1 MSKDDLLTW
10 PNALTLLR
18 ICLTPL
24 FVVLMF
30 TDVWYL
36 KSMAFVV
43 FAIAAL
49 TDFYD
54 GKIARESDRIT
65 SLGRFL
71 DPLADKILVTAA
83 LVAFV
88 WGRMVHV
95 WLVVPVIVRDVV
107 ITALRLYSLYHGR
120 QLATSR
126 LAKWK
131 TATQLVAV
139 AIILFCVGLQ
149 EFLERFNWGE
159 VVPLDS
165 NVIHNLSNGLMGA
178 VLLLTVLSGI
188 QYLFRSSF
196 IYNKP

>member
-1 MSKDDLLTW
+1 MSKDELLTW

-30 TDVWYL
+30 TDAWYW

-54 GKIARESDRIT
+54 GRIARASNQTT
-65 SLGRFL
+65 SVGRFL

-131 TATQLVAV
+131 TATQLCAV

-149 EFLERFNWGE
+149 EFLERFNWSE
-159 VVPLDS
+159 VVPLDGH
-165 NVIHNLSNGLMGA
+165 VIQTLSNGLMGA
-178 VLLLTVLSGI
+178 VLLLTVLSGV
-188 QYLFRSSF
+188 QYLFRSNF
-196 IYNKP
+196 IYNK

>member
-1 MSKDDLLTW
+1 MSKSDFLTW
-10 PNALTLLR
+10 PNALTTLR

-24 FVVLMF
+24 FVVLLF
-30 TDVWYL
+30 TDAWYW

-43 FAIAAL
+43 FAVAAV
-49 TDFYD
+49 TDYYD
-54 GKIARESDRIT
+54 GRIARASNRTT

-107 ITALRLYSLYHGR
+107 ITGLRLYSIYHGR

-131 TATQLVAV
+131 TATQLFAV
-139 AIILFCVGLQ
+139 GVILFCISLQ
-149 EFLERFNWGE
+149 EFLERFNWNE
-159 VVPLDS
+159 IVPLDG
-165 NVIHNLSNGLMGA
+165 NFIQLLSNGLMGA
-178 VLLLTVLSGI
+178 VLLLTVLSGVH
-188 QYLFRSSF
+188 YLLRSSF
-196 IYNKP
+196 IYNKS

>member
-1 MSKDDLLTW
+1 MSKNELLTW
-10 PNALTLLR
+10 PNALTTLR
-18 ICLTPL
+18 IFLTPL
-24 FVVLMF
+24 FVLLLF
-30 TDVWYL
+30 TDAWYW

-43 FAIAAL
+43 FAVAAV
-49 TDFYD
+49 TDYFD
-54 GKIARESDRIT
+54 GRLARSSGRIT

-83 LVAFV
+83 LMAFV

-107 ITALRLYSLYHGR
+107 ITGLRLYNIYHGR

-131 TATQLVAV
+131 TATQLFAV
-139 AIILFCVGLQ
+139 AIILFCISLQ
-149 EFLERFNWGE
+149 GFLERFDWVG

-165 NVIHNLSNGLMGA
+165 NAIHLLSNGLMGA
-178 VLLLTVLSGI
+178 VLLLTVLSGLH
-188 QYLFRSSF
+188 YLFRSSF
-196 IYNKP
+196 IFNKS